1 MNKPELDELIM
12 ELKAN
17 QARDKVAHYA
27 AVARLDARSRWTL
40 ILLVA
45 NGGLL
50 LLLTVLN
57 FDK

>member
-1 MNKPELDELIM
+1 M

-17 QARDKVAHYA
+17 LARDKVAHYA

-57 FDK
+57 FAK